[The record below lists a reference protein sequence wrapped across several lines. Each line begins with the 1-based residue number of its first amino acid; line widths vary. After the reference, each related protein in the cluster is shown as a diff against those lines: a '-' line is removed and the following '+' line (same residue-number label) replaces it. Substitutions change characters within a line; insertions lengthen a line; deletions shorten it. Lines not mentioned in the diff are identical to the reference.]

1 MSCSFKG
8 AQKRDPVK
16 WVADFCLKTVLYNTS
31 VNMETNKKFCEVFRL
46 ENDIGNFCMMRTTL
60 MNDLCDMTIVPPIYE
75 KSELIYEN
83 ISIVGTGVSYH
94 E

>member
-1 MSCSFKG
+1 
-8 AQKRDPVK
+8 
-16 WVADFCLKTVLYNTS
+16 
-31 VNMETNKKFCEVFRL
+31 
-46 ENDIGNFCMMRTTL
+46 